1 MNYKGKIIATFFLGA
16 GVFLLLQV
24 ILPLAAFQIWEIKN
38 LKSDSLL
45 VSPDQSGKQDVLGI
59 SIQNS
64 DDNFPAIISN
74 VTRREAAPY
83 SYFYLS
89 VDRLGLSN
97 IQVVVDS
104 NDLSKT
110 LAHLP
115 GSALPGEKGNVFIS
129 GHSMLPQFEKGN
141 KAYFA
146 SLTDLQ
152 KGDEVKLSAQSGDF
166 VYKVVG
172 LKVVDPK
179 DLSVIA
185 PPDSQH
191 RYVSLMTCVPPGL
204 NTKRLVVLG
213 EEI

>member
-1 MNYKGKIIATFFLGA
+1 MNYKGKIIASLFLGA

-24 ILPLAAFQIWEIKN
+24 ILPLASFKIWELKNIK
-38 LKSDSLL
+38 SEALL
-45 VSPDQSGKQDVLGI
+45 VSPDQPGNQAVLGV

-64 DDNFPAIISN
+64 DDNFPAIVSN

-83 SYFYLS
+83 SYFYIS
-89 VDRLGLSN
+89 VPRLKLDN
-97 IQVVVDS
+97 VQVLVDS

-115 GSALPGEKGNVFIS
+115 GSALPGEKGNMFIS
-129 GHSMLPQFEKGN
+129 GHSMLPQFDRGN

-146 SLTDLQ
+146 TLPELQ
-152 KGDEVKLSAQSGDF
+152 KGDQISISAESGNFTYTVIGVKI
-166 VYKVVG
+166 
-172 LKVVDPK
+172 VDPK

-191 RYVSLMTCVPPGL
+191 RYISLMTCVPPGL
-204 NTKRLVVLG
+204 NTKRMVVLG